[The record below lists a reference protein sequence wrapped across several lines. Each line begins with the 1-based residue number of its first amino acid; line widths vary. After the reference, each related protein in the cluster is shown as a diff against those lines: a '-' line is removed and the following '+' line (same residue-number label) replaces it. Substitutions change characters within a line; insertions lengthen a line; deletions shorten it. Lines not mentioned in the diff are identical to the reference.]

1 MAYLNPD
8 FGIKNVEKFE
18 SNRLIGANSMFNK
31 MKVGAKTLKDDV
43 ALTALYPAARA
54 RKIDKDRV
62 EKALANGNEEELREL
77 SNLFFKKSGI
87 YSRLCRYMAY
97 LYRYDMFVT
106 PIVYDEKLRTS
117 NPSKIIE
124 GWYKSCKLLENCKLK
139 KLFGSIALK
148 VMRQGCFYGYKLEQK
163 EAVYLQELP
172 VGYCR
177 SRYQYNGKPA
187 VELNVKFFDDCFSD
201 NDYRLRVVKMFPKEV
216 QKAYVAYKKGTLP
229 KDMQS
234 DDRGWVLLDPNLA
247 VKFNLGG
254 SDIPLFA
261 SVIPHLIDL
270 EDAQALDKKKM
281 MQQIMKIIIQ
291 KFPMNK
297 NGEIIFD
304 VDDMNAFHNM
314 AVSMVGDTIG
324 VDVLSTL
331 ADIQVA
337 DMSDKGNINAA
348 DQLEKVERSVYNE
361 AGVPQAM
368 FNTSGNLALE
378 KSVIND
384 ESTVLD
390 LVYQFQDYAQ
400 TLLAPFNK
408 SAKKLVYNVQILPT
422 TGYNYKDM
430 SKMYKEQTT
439 IGFSKLLPQVALG
452 QTQSSIIATA
462 YFENQ
467 MLELDK
473 VFVAPAMSSTMSA
486 GKSNAS
492 TTTNGGNGQE
502 SQTGDTADESADKN
516 IKEPSGE
523 QGGRPE
529 LDDSEKSD
537 KTIQNQESM

>member
-1 MAYLNPD
+1 MAYLKPG
-8 FGIKNVEKFE
+8 FGVMHAEKFDA
-18 SNRLIGANSMFNK
+18 NRLIGVNSMYNK

-54 RKIDKDRV
+54 KKIDKERV
-62 EKALANGNEEELREL
+62 ERAIENNNVDELRVI

-97 LYRYDMFVT
+97 LYRYDLFVT
-106 PIVYDEKLRTS
+106 PIVYDDKLRES
-117 NPSKIIE
+117 KPGKIIE
-124 GWYKSCKLLENCKLK
+124 GWYKSCKLLENCRLK
-139 KLFGSIALK
+139 KSFGSIALK
-148 VMRQGCFYGYKLEQK
+148 VMRQGCYYGYKLEQRD
-163 EAVYLQELP
+163 AVYLQELP
-172 VGYCR
+172 VDYCR

-187 VELNVKFFDDCFSD
+187 VEFNVKFFDDCFSD
-201 NDYRLRVVKMFPKEV
+201 NDYRLRVVKMFPKEI
-216 QKAYVAYKKGTLP
+216 QKAYVAYKKGDLP
-229 KDMQS
+229 KDMRS
-234 DDRGWVLLDPNLA
+234 DDRGWVLLDPNMT
-247 VKFNLGG
+247 VKFNLGD
-254 SDIPLFA
+254 SDVPMFS

-270 EDAQALDKKKM
+270 EDAQDLDKKKM

-291 KFPMNK
+291 KFPLNK

-314 AVSMVGDTIG
+314 AVSMIGDTIG

-337 DMSDKGNINAA
+337 DMSDKGNINTS

-384 ESTVLD
+384 ESSVLD
-390 LVYQFQDYAQ
+390 LIYQFQDFAQ

-408 SAKKLVYNVQILPT
+408 NPKELIYSVQILPT
-422 TGYNYKDM
+422 TGYNYKDL
-430 SKMYKEQTT
+430 SKMYKEQTM

-452 QTQSSIIATA
+452 QAQSSIIATA

-467 MLELDK
+467 MLELDQ
-473 VFVAPAMSSTMSA
+473 VFVAPQMSSTMSSD
-486 GKSNAS
+486 GSKSA
-492 TTTNGGNGQE
+492 TTNGGNGQDDK
-502 SQTGDTADESADKN
+502 SDSASNQDVEKTV
-516 IKEPSGE
+516 KGPSDS

-529 LDDSEKSD
+529 LDDGEKSD
-537 KTIQNQESM
+537 KTIANQESM